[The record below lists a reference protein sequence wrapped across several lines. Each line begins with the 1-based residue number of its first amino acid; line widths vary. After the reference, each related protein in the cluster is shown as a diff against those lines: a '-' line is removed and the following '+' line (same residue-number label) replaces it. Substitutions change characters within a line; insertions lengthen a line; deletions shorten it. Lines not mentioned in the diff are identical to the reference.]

1 MAREA
6 AKSASLLPGLLAHPL
21 RSTWLM
27 SCHRCLRWTPEDV
40 DPTTP
45 APADGAC
52 EGHPPTAL
60 ETLCQAVRARSIQS
74 VHVASEDPAESPI
87 RAAWIIS

>member
-1 MAREA
+1 
-6 AKSASLLPGLLAHPL
+6 
-21 RSTWLM
+21 M
-27 SCHRCLRWTPEDV
+27 SCHCCLRRTPEDV
-40 DPTTP
+40 DPATP

-60 ETLCQAVRARSIQS
+60 ETLRQAVHARSIQS
-74 VHVASEDPAESPI
+74 AQAASEDPAESPI

>member
-1 MAREA
+1 M
-6 AKSASLLPGLLAHPL
+6 G
-21 RSTWLM
+21 
-27 SCHRCLRWTPEDV
+27 CHRCLRRTPEDV

-45 APADGAC
+45 TPTDGAC

-60 ETLCQAVRARSIQS
+60 ATLRRAIRARSIQS
-74 VHVASEDPAESPI
+74 VHVASDDPAESPI

>member
-1 MAREA
+1 
-6 AKSASLLPGLLAHPL
+6 
-21 RSTWLM
+21 M
-27 SCHRCLRWTPEDV
+27 SCQRCLRRTPEDV

-52 EGHPPTAL
+52 E
-60 ETLCQAVRARSIQS
+60 TLGRAIRSIQS
-74 VHVASEDPAESPI
+74 AHVASDDPAESPI